1 YRQLGDI
8 ESSEREFDSARAAF
22 EELGAELDAKQAGA
36 ERRGGT
42 LPNGLTAREGD
53 VLALVA
59 AGSTNREIADAL
71 LLSQKTVERHLSN
84 VFTKLG
90 VTTRTAAARFAF
102 EHGIASP
109 RHG

>member
-1 YRQLGDI
+1 M
-8 ESSEREFDSARAAF
+8 
-22 EELGAELDAKQAGA
+22 
-36 ERRGGT
+36 
-42 LPNGLTAREGD
+42 
-53 VLALVA
+53 LALVA
-59 AGSTNREIADAL
+59 AGSTNREIADTL

-84 VFTKLG
+84 VFTKLD